1 MIVGDFNC
9 LYQTWGENISDQ
21 REKIIMEFIEENE
34 LTSFNDRS
42 ITIIYPNPSK
52 YSSMIDIRLS
62 REPMENHKELM
73 QQKPPKGH
81 PHKDHTQKK
90 SLQITDHYSYFKK
103 PSGKT

>member
-9 LYQTWGENISDQ
+9 LYETWGENISDQ

-52 YSSMIDIRLS
+52 
-62 REPMENHKELM
+62 
-73 QQKPPKGH
+73 
-81 PHKDHTQKK
+81 
-90 SLQITDHYSYFKK
+90 
-103 PSGKT
+103 